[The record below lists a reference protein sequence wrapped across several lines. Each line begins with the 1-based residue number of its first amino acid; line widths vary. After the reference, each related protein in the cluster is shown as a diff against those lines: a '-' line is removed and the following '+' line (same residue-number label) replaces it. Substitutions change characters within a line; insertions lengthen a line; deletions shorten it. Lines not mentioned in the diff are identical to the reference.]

1 MESESEPRPCHNQL
15 AVYPL
20 KSTPKV
26 RLQKRQNHTVRDLGT
41 RFTFDHEREISP
53 IARAFRAFMAARS
66 RFAEDRLADAVASG
80 VTQYAVL
87 GAGLDTFAY
96 RNPFPNLRVFESIF
110 PPHRSG
116 SGRSWR
122 RQPSRYR
129 TVSPS
134 FHLILST
141 RRYRRDWLK
150 QDSIGELAPFSD
162 GWELF
167 PI

>member
-1 MESESEPRPCHNQL
+1 MESGRAS
-15 AVYPL
+15 
-20 KSTPKV
+20 KT
-26 RLQKRQNHTVRDLGT
+26 
-41 RFTFDHEREISP
+41 
-53 IARAFRAFMAARS
+53 AFRVAMRRAIRQIL
-66 RFAEDRLADAVASG
+66 DQPCVLADAVASG

-87 GAGLDTFAY
+87 GSGLDTFAY